1 MHGVYRDPYLLT
13 PGPLTTSLETKKAML
28 HDWGSRDQEF
38 IAFNRQVRECL
49 VEIAG
54 GAGRY
59 TTVPIQGSGTFAVE
73 AMIGTFLPR
82 DGQLLLLVNGASG
95 RRMAKICDYL
105 GRAYATSQQPEA
117 QPTHPSRGQSH
128 TGPVSA
134 LP

>member
-54 GAGRY
+54 GAGPY
-59 TTVPIQGSGTFAVE
+59 TTVPIQGSGTFAVA
-73 AMIGTFLPR
+73 AMIVPFLPR
-82 DGQLLLLVNGASG
+82 DRKPLHLVHGAHV
-95 RRMAKICDYL
+95 RRMATVCPSPP
-105 GRAYATSQQPEA
+105 RPHH
-117 QPTHPSRGQSH
+117 PTTPPDAHP
-128 TGPVSA
+128 P
-134 LP
+134 